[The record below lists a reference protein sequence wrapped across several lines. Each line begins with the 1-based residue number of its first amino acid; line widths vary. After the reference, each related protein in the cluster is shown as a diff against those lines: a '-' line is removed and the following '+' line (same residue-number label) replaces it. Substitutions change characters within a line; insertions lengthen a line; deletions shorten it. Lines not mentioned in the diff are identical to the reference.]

1 MMWYFTMS
9 MPEPAMTPSGG
20 VPWLKTQGPGLGLA
34 LLGLVAMFGLMPY
47 AFSHDNVMSSVVRII
62 WVASQSFDGQ
72 WEHCVL
78 VPLIAGG
85 LVYWKRRELLKL
97 PVVPSG
103 WGLGILGMGAL
114 FYWAGV
120 RTEVVYYGFIALQL
134 MLAGTVV
141 WMLGW
146 AWMRGLAFCWL
157 FMAFAYP
164 APFLDTVLAFPLRMV
179 MTEVS
184 YHFLNLIGL
193 ETIRRGTGL
202 VSAAVPAYGI
212 PAGAK
217 FSVDIADPCSGI
229 RSLFALMMIGALAAY
244 VGLKA
249 DDRLKLSR
257 LERIPSVGPLVADG
271 LRCWKR
277 WVLFASALPLAVA
290 GNFARILLLTFG
302 TILFGAELAIGT
314 MEKPSVYHMAA
325 GFLVFAVALSGMLGL
340 WWVLDRWEQWP
351 GWWHRFRQTR
361 QLREGGKAS
370 SEDEL

>member
-1 MMWYFTMS
+1 MS
-9 MPEPAMTPSGG
+9 MSDSSVQGADWGR
-20 VPWLKTQGPGLGLA
+20 WLRSMGPGLGLA
-34 LLGLVAMFGLMPY
+34 LLGLGAMFGLMPY
-47 AFSHDNVMSSVVRII
+47 AFSHDNVMSTVARII
-62 WVASQSFDGQ
+62 WVAAQSFDGQ

-78 VPLIAGG
+78 VPLIAAG
-85 LVYWKRRELLKL
+85 LVYWKREELLKL
-97 PVVPSG
+97 PVEPSA
-103 WGLGILGMGAL
+103 WGLGILVAGAL

-120 RTEVVYYGFIALQL
+120 RTEVIYYGFIALQL

-157 FMAFAYP
+157 FMGFAYP
-164 APFLDTVLAFPLRMV
+164 APFLDTMLAFPLRMV

-193 ETIRRGTGL
+193 DTIRRGTGL

-249 DDRLKLSR
+249 DERLR
-257 LERIPSVGPLVADG
+257 LRALEGIPVAGPLLADG
-271 LRCWKR
+271 VRCWKR
-277 WVLFASALPLAVA
+277 WLLFASALPLAVA

-302 TILFGAELAIGT
+302 TILFGSEFAIGT
-314 MEKPSVYHMAA
+314 MEEPSVYHMAA
-325 GFLVFAVALSGMLGL
+325 GFLVFAVALGGMLGL
-340 WWVLDRWEQWP
+340 WWVLDRWEQLP
-351 GWWHRFRQTR
+351 GMWREFRTT
-361 QLREGGKAS
+361 GKVRRA
-370 SEDEL
+370 ERTAMGDDL